1 MAARLAGIFRETSMS
16 STIDEY
22 REAKNNYVKLRNQ
35 AKKELIARFN
45 ELAGEL
51 LQLQRELRED
61 FGERISLPTKSKAKR
76 AKSKGAGIGK
86 ARPAASKKAQQAPA
100 AAPSQKVVGI
110 QKRVE
115 VQKKKLAEAQAAG
128 KPTKAIED
136 RIYELEDELRLAN
149 EK

>member
-1 MAARLAGIFRETSMS
+1 MVGQSGGISREISMP
-16 STIDEY
+16 STIDDY
-22 REAKNNYVKLRNQ
+22 REAKNNYLNLRNQ
-35 AKKELIARFN
+35 AKKELIARFHD
-45 ELAGEL
+45 LASEL

-76 AKSKGAGIGK
+76 AKSKQGVVRK
-86 ARPAASKKAQQAPA
+86 TRPTAPKKVQQAPA
-100 AAPSQKVVGI
+100 VPPSQKVVGI

-115 VQKKKLAEAQAAG
+115 AQKKKLAEAQAAG

>member
-1 MAARLAGIFRETSMS
+1 MS
-16 STIDEY
+16 STIENY
-22 REAKNNYVKLRNQ
+22 REAKSNYLNLRNQ

-45 ELAGEL
+45 ELASEL

-61 FGERISLPTKSKAKR
+61 FGERISLPSKSKR
-76 AKSKGAGIGK
+76 ARSKQPASRK
-86 ARPAASKKAQQAPA
+86 VRPVAVKKVQQSA
-100 AAPSQKVVGI
+100 AAPPSQKIMGI

-115 VQKKKLAEAQAAG
+115 TQKKKLAEAQISG

-136 RIYELEDELRLAN
+136 RIYELEDELRLAH

>member
-1 MAARLAGIFRETSMS
+1 MAGQSAGIFREISMS
-16 STIDEY
+16 STIDDY
-22 REAKNNYVKLRNQ
+22 REAKNNYLNLRNQ

-45 ELAGEL
+45 ELASEL

-76 AKSKGAGIGK
+76 AKSKQGAVSK
-86 ARPAASKKAQQAPA
+86 TRRAAAKKVQHAPA
-100 AAPSQKVVGI
+100 AAPSQRVVGI

-115 VQKKKLAEAQAAG
+115 AQKKKLAEAQAAG

-149 EK
+149 ER

>member
-1 MAARLAGIFRETSMS
+1 MS
-16 STIDEY
+16 STIDNY
-22 REAKNNYVKLRNQ
+22 REAKNNYLNLRNQ

-45 ELAGEL
+45 ELASEL

-61 FGERISLPTKSKAKR
+61 FGERISLPSKSKAKR
-76 AKSKGAGIGK
+76 AKSKGAGAGK
-86 ARPAASKKAQQAPA
+86 ARPAAPKKVQQAPA
-100 AAPSQKVVGI
+100 AAPSQKVIGI

-115 VQKKKLAEAQAAG
+115 AQKKKLAEAHAAG

-136 RIYELEDELRLAN
+136 RIYELEDDLRLAN

>member
-1 MAARLAGIFRETSMS
+1 MS
-16 STIDEY
+16 STIDDY
-22 REAKNNYVKLRNQ
+22 REAKNNYLNLRNQ

-45 ELAGEL
+45 ELASEL

-61 FGERISLPTKSKAKR
+61 FGERISLPTKKAKR
-76 AKSKGAGIGK
+76 AKSKQGVVRK
-86 ARPAASKKAQQAPA
+86 ARPAATKKVQQAPA

-149 EK
+149 ER